1 MVRGKKMNDKQ
12 CMNVIDE
19 IFVEIFGQ
27 KSPVDI
33 NGILEERVSVRIRFA
48 KALIFH
54 GLILTNTVVTV
65 LPVLILSYFVSCAG
79 ILM

>member
-1 MVRGKKMNDKQ
+1 MEYGSLHLR
-12 CMNVIDE
+12 
-19 IFVEIFGQ
+19 
-27 KSPVDI
+27 I